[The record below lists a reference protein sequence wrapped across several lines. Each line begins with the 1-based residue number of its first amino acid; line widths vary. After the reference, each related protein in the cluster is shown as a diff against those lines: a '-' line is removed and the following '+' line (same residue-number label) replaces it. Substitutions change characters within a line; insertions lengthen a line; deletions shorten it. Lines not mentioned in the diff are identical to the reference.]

1 VRLAVGVLLLV
12 FLLNPRPLGAQS
24 LHETIEKVR
33 VCSLLRDD
41 ERHQCLEKAL
51 ANPLPPIAA
60 PATAPAIESPAAP
73 PAVPAAAPTRMPA
86 ESRAADSWIVSET
99 TSPIDY
105 SPVVVATAE
114 ARARPDGPAL
124 RLSIQCRAGRTDLAI
139 SGAALSQRADDY
151 SASYAVNGN
160 RPVPVAVAVASPGPG
175 LAIKA
180 NVVGLLA
187 TLPDQGDVIF
197 RVDRAQ
203 ATTLEG
209 RFALP
214 ALKGVLDRLAVPCRW
229 PRPAGRP
236 TESPNGPIR
245 RSP

>member
-1 VRLAVGVLLLV
+1 LLV

-24 LHETIEKVR
+24 LDETIEKVR
-33 VCSLLRDD
+33 VCSLLRDV
-41 ERHQCLEKAL
+41 ERHQCLERAL
-51 ANPLPPIAA
+51 ADRPLPPIAA
-60 PATAPAIESPAAP
+60 PAAEPPAAEP
-73 PAVPAAAPTRMPA
+73 PAVPAAAPA
-86 ESRAADSWIVSET
+86 KSRAADSWIVGET
-99 TSPIDY
+99 TSPVDY

-114 ARARPDGPAL
+114 AGVRPDGPTL

-139 SGAALSQRADDY
+139 SGAALGQRADDY
-151 SASYAVNGN
+151 SASYAVNGS
-160 RPVPVAVAVASPGPG
+160 RPVRVAVAAASPGPG

-180 NVVGLLA
+180 DVVGLL
-187 TLPDQGDVIF
+187 TMLPDEGDVIF
-197 RVDRAQ
+197 RVDGAQ
-203 ATTLEG
+203 AMKLEG

-236 TESPNGPIR
+236 TETSNGSIR